1 MPNFGNSGTRA
12 RAMNAKS
19 SDAKKTNNG
28 FGGIKPFMLTGA
40 GKPSRK
46 CTCRDGSKNIIYN

>member
-12 RAMNAKS
+12 RKMNAKS
-19 SDAKKTNNG
+19 ADASKDNNG
-28 FGGIKPFMLTGA
+28 FGSSKPFMLTGA

-46 CTCRDGSKNIIYN
+46 CTCRDGSGNIVYN

>member
-12 RAMNAKS
+12 RVMNAKS
-19 SDAKKTNNG
+19 ADAKLGNDG
-28 FGGIKPFMLTGA
+28 FGGRKPFSLTGA

-46 CTCRDGSKNIIYN
+46 CTCRDGSGNIVYN